1 MTLLLAVLFLLL
13 IYFIFL
19 ELYPI
24 RRIKAKSLG
33 LLPYKLPSLYLYS
46 FEIHLHSQFSY
57 DSLGKPEDILDF
69 AKTEEIDYVI
79 TTDHDNDYIKYFA
92 DHRLI
97 AGIERK
103 VLGEGGSILGDL
115 LLVDDIRV
123 VAHPFK
129 EKYRWKMDLP
139 EDYLF
144 ELIDLKD
151 ALLERKDLLFSH
163 LPYILIK
170 GFFSINYALEA
181 IKKLIP
187 VEKYALLYLSM
198 GIKNPI
204 VGGLDHHVKV
214 YIREVGV
221 RFLFPHYKHSFR
233 LMRNFLI
240 SEERVES
247 KEDFLKQ
254 LKKGHT
260 VISFSK
266 KPTLYWKEE
275 GKIKIYPS
283 ERCLLIR
290 YSREGVE
297 AYKGSYFEMEQVGT
311 SLFLAYTYKFQW
323 SNFYFGL
330 KPLFIFLWK
339 EEKDGRDAFARGNKG
354 EDSSKGLQ

>member
-1 MTLLLAVLFLLL
+1 MTFLLAASFLLL
-13 IYFIFL
+13 IYFVFL

-24 RRIKAKSLG
+24 RRIKAKSFD

-57 DSLGKPEDILDF
+57 DSLGKPEDIIDF
-69 AKTEEIDYVI
+69 SRAEDIDYVI
-79 TTDHDNDYIKYFA
+79 VTDHDNDHIKHFA
-92 DHRLI
+92 DKGLI
-97 AGIERK
+97 AGIEK
-103 VLGEGGSILGDL
+103 KILGEEGGILGDL
-115 LLVDDIRV
+115 LLVEDIRV

-129 EKYRWKMDLP
+129 ERYRWKMDLP

-151 ALLERKDLLFSH
+151 ALLERKGLLLSFI
-163 LPYILIK
+163 PYILIK
-170 GFFSINYALEA
+170 GLFSANYALEA

-214 YIREVGV
+214 YIREVGI
-221 RFLFPHYKHSFR
+221 RFLFPHYRHSFR
-233 LMRNFLI
+233 IMRNFLI
-240 SEERVES
+240 SKERVEG

-254 LKKGHT
+254 LKKGHII
-260 VISFSK
+260 ISFSK

-275 GKIKIYPS
+275 GKVKVYPP
-283 ERCLLIR
+283 ERCVLIR
-290 YSREGVE
+290 YGREGVE
-297 AYKGSYFEMEQVGT
+297 AYRGSYFEIEQHGT
-311 SLFLAYTYKFQW
+311 SLFLAYTYKFHW

-330 KPLFIFLWK
+330 KPLFIFLCK
-339 EEKDGRDAFARGNKG
+339 EEEHGRDALA
-354 EDSSKGLQ
+354 

>member
-1 MTLLLAVLFLLL
+1 MIFFLTVLFLLL
-13 IYFIFL
+13 IYIVFL

-24 RRIKAKSLG
+24 RRIKAKNINLFPS
-33 LLPYKLPSLYLYS
+33 KLPSLYLYS

-57 DSLGKPEDILDF
+57 DSLGKPEDITDS
-69 AKTEEIDYVI
+69 AKLEDIDYVI
-79 TTDHDNDYIKYFA
+79 VTDHDKDHIKYFA

-97 AGIERK
+97 AGVEKK
-103 VLGEGGSILGDL
+103 VLGEKGNILGDL
-115 LLVDDIRV
+115 LLVEDIRV

-129 EKYRWKMDLP
+129 EKYRWRMDLP
-139 EDYLF
+139 EDYHF

-151 ALLERKDLLFSH
+151 ALLERKGLMFFF
-163 LPYILIK
+163 LPYILIR
-170 GFFSINYALEA
+170 GLFSVNWALEA

-187 VEKYALLYLSM
+187 VEKYALQYLSM
-198 GIKNPI
+198 GIENPI

-214 YIREVGV
+214 YVREVGIK
-221 RFLFPHYKHSFR
+221 FLFPHYRHSFR

-297 AYKGSYFEMEQVGT
+297 AYIGSYFEMEQVGT
-311 SLFLAYTYKFQW
+311 SLFIAYTYKFQW

-339 EEKDGRDAFARGNKG
+339 EEEYGRDAFARGNKG